1 MLYGNTVTIQMTQTR
16 HVTHRRAASLLL
28 AALDEPDF
36 SSRTTN
42 PHQST
47 TFRRRRHTPRSQPE
61 SAWIARENRRGES
74 LFFRINYHGG
84 GTSHAL
90 YRFEPFPHFSR
101 MPSLSLRAP
110 RPNPPLPFS
119 FCLCNFS
126 LLVTLCCTV
135 TYSRAAYCFLSSP
148 FFFFITACHV
158 FFEFSLCP
166 SARCD

>member
-74 LFFRINYHGG
+74 LFFTINYHGG

-101 MPSLSLRAP
+101 MPSLS
-110 RPNPPLPFS
+110 S
-119 FCLCNFS
+119 
-126 LLVTLCCTV
+126 
-135 TYSRAAYCFLSSP
+135 
-148 FFFFITACHV
+148 
-158 FFEFSLCP
+158 CP
-166 SARCD
+166 SAQSTSSLFILSLQLLFAGHILLYCSV

>member
-1 MLYGNTVTIQMTQTR
+1 MLYCNTVTIQMTQTR

-74 LFFRINYHGG
+74 LFFTINYHGG

-101 MPSLSLRAP
+101 MPSLS
-110 RPNPPLPFS
+110 S
-119 FCLCNFS
+119 
-126 LLVTLCCTV
+126 
-135 TYSRAAYCFLSSP
+135 
-148 FFFFITACHV
+148 
-158 FFEFSLCP
+158 CP
-166 SARCD
+166 SAQSTSSLFILSLQLLFAGHILLYCSV

>member
-1 MLYGNTVTIQMTQTR
+1 MLYCNTVTIQMTQTH
-16 HVTHRRAASLLL
+16 HVTRRRAASLLL

-101 MPSLSLRAP
+101 MPSLS
-110 RPNPPLPFS
+110 S
-119 FCLCNFS
+119 
-126 LLVTLCCTV
+126 
-135 TYSRAAYCFLSSP
+135 
-148 FFFFITACHV
+148 
-158 FFEFSLCP
+158 CP
-166 SARCD
+166 SAQSTSSLFILSLQLLFAGHTLLYCNV

>member
-101 MPSLSLRAP
+101 MPSLS
-110 RPNPPLPFS
+110 S
-119 FCLCNFS
+119 
-126 LLVTLCCTV
+126 
-135 TYSRAAYCFLSSP
+135 
-148 FFFFITACHV
+148 
-158 FFEFSLCP
+158 CP
-166 SARCD
+166 SAQSTSSLFILSLQLLFAGHILLYCSV